1 MQWDVNNLHGQAI
14 QQKLLVNDFEK
25 QKYFFRFDE
34 DFMKNYDEN
43 NDKRYILE
51 VDVVYPKE
59 LQKTHSDL
67 PFLPKKVKIC
77 ECEKIWCNLY
87 DKNNMPYT

>member
-87 DKNNMPYT
+87 DKSNMSYI